1 MVDYKKEELVVTFTL
16 LDRPKAVG
24 SNVAVVYPEKG
35 LMDALD
41 ALNYSVNNE
50 KLKVQFQG
58 GKCWLRLISNTV
70 IAIII

>member
-24 SNVAVVYPEKG
+24 GNVAVVYPEKG

-41 ALNYSVNNE
+41 ALNNSVNNA

-58 GKCWLRLISNTV
+58 GKF
-70 IAIII
+70 